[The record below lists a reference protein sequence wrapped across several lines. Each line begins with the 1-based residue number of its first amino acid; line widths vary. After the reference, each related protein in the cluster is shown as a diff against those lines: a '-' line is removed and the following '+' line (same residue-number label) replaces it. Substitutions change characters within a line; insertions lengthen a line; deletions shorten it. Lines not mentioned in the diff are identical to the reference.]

1 MSFSQ
6 PRPDGRLEPYGAL
19 LLRVSLGVL
28 FVAHG
33 LLKILVFTIPGT
45 VAFFQSLGYPSP
57 LAYLTIAAEI
67 VGGML
72 LILGLFTRWTAL
84 ALAPLLIGATIVHA
98 GNGWLFSAAN
108 GGWEYPALWTVLL
121 LVQALLGGG
130 AFALDGRRATI

>member
-1 MSFSQ
+1 MNSSPSSLPERF
-6 PRPDGRLEPYGAL
+6 EPYGAF

-33 LLKILVFTIPGT
+33 LLKVLVFTIPGT
-45 VAFFQSLGYPSP
+45 VAFFQSIGVPGVF
-57 LAYLTIAAEI
+57 AYLAIAAEI
-67 VGGML
+67 GGGAL
-72 LILGLFTRWTAL
+72 LILGLFTRWTVL
-84 ALAPLLIGATIVHA
+84 ALAPVLIGATIVHA

-130 AFALDGRRATI
+130 AFALDGRRTTI

>member
-1 MSFSQ
+1 
-6 PRPDGRLEPYGAL
+6 
-19 LLRVSLGVL
+19 
-28 FVAHG
+28 
-33 LLKILVFTIPGT
+33 
-45 VAFFQSLGYPSP
+45 
-57 LAYLTIAAEI
+57 
-67 VGGML
+67 ML

>member
-1 MSFSQ
+1 MSYSPPARF
-6 PRPDGRLEPYGAL
+6 EPYGAF

-33 LLKILVFTIPGT
+33 LLKVLVFTVPGT
-45 VAFFQSLGYPSP
+45 VAFFQSIGVPGVF
-57 LAYLTIAAEI
+57 AYLAIAAEI
-67 VGGML
+67 GGGAL

-84 ALAPLLIGATIVHA
+84 ALAPVLIGATIVHA

-130 AFALDGRRATI
+130 AFALDGRRTTI